1 MRKLRLTISLAALGA
16 AALIAARAEAATQI
30 LGLMASNGIPTPL
43 ACEDG
48 VCRGFLSGF
57 CLQPERPAPALG
69 SRYRLAPGGGLAILA
84 ERADGRVVRLPGEGV
99 VSLAVDGGFTSV
111 AVSLPESLRM
121 AAGAVSLAIEVA
133 PLTLVLPMPEADDP
147 DPQSPEEIA
156 EASGPLRRLAAGIF
170 DRSAED
176 PDAARV
182 VALLINRLPPEAA
195 PGPVALKDLFHQV
208 VASAGTHVGAE
219 GLSTA
224 ERIAG
229 ACESFPANSAAIHFC
244 LEVQQNG
251 LLGRMNEQLWEAMSG
266 S

>member
-1 MRKLRLTISLAALGA
+1 LL
-16 AALIAARAEAATQI
+16 
-30 LGLMASNGIPTPL
+30 ASNGIPTPL

-57 CLQPERPAPALG
+57 CLQPERSAPTLG
-69 SRYRLAPGGGLAILA
+69 SRYRLAGGGLTILA
-84 ERADGRVVRLPGEGV
+84 KRSDGSVVRMAGEGV
-99 VSLAVDGGFTSV
+99 ASIAVDGGFTSV
-111 AVSLPESLRM
+111 AVSLQESLRT

-170 DRSAED
+170 DRSGED
-176 PDAARV
+176 SDAARLV
-182 VALLINRLPPEAA
+182 GLLINALPSETASE
-195 PGPVALKDLFHQV
+195 PVALKDLFRQA
-208 VASAGTHVGAE
+208 VASAGTHVSAE
-219 GLSTA
+219 GLSAA

-251 LLGRMNEQLWEAMSG
+251 LLGGMNEQLWESMGG